1 MPKFLYGVRPYILL
15 GLLSLLFYLP
25 GLSTLPAV
33 DRDEARFAQASRQ
46 MAQTGDYINIRFQN
60 TPRNKKP
67 GGIYW
72 LQAASVKAFGEVDAN
87 RIWPYRLPS
96 ILGAILAVWLSFA
109 LGCVLFERRVAF
121 LGAALLASSVLLVV
135 EAHTAKTDAMLLATI
150 LAAQYALARIFMAAR
165 EGRETGWGAA
175 LLFWGALGLSA
186 LIKGPVGPMVVL
198 LTLGGLW
205 LGNRRTGLIR
215 RLKPL
220 VGIPLTLAIVA
231 PWLIAIMSATG
242 GSFIGDAVRNDLL
255 PKLIS
260 GQESHGFPPGYFL
273 LLMTATLWPAS
284 FFVWHGIVWAW
295 RNRREAP
302 VAFCIAWVAPS
313 WIVFELVPTKLPHY
327 ILPLYPALALIA
339 ARAAFALPEGG
350 IIRYRSWDSRLAL
363 FAFAGIAFAIAGGL
377 VALPIILDGRFDPVS
392 LLPVAAAAGV
402 SFYALKFALE
412 RRMVAGLSAAI
423 VGAAII
429 LGSSNQWILPRI
441 DALWLSRS
449 VNALV
454 EGARG
459 GSPARP
465 IVAAAG
471 YHEPSLVFMLGRATK
486 LAKAGEVARLMRKDS
501 SILGLIAAEDETPF
515 RRALAGAVVRVIGTA
530 RGFNY
535 SKGRW
540 VTLTLYRRVATK

>member
-1 MPKFLYGVRPYILL
+1 MPKSFIGVRPYVLL
-15 GLLSLLFYLP
+15 GLLCLVFYLP
-25 GLSTLPAV
+25 GQGTLPPV
-33 DRDEARFAQASRQ
+33 DRDEARFAQATRQ
-46 MAQTGDYINIRFQN
+46 MAQSGDYINIRFQN
-60 TPRNKKP
+60 TPRHKKP

-72 LQAASVKAFGEVDAN
+72 LQAASLKAFGEVDAN
-87 RIWPYRLPS
+87 RIWPYRVPS

-121 LGAALLASSVLLVV
+121 LGASLLAGSVLLVI
-135 EAHTAKTDAMLLATI
+135 EAHLAKTDAVLLATV

-165 EGRETGWGAA
+165 EGRESGWGEA
-175 LLFWGALGLSA
+175 LLFWGALGASG
-186 LIKGPVGPMVVL
+186 LIKGPVGPMVAL

-205 LGNRRTGLIR
+205 LTNRRMGLLR

-220 VGIPLTLAIVA
+220 VGIPLSLAIVV
-231 PWLIAIMSATG
+231 PWVIAIMDATG
-242 GSFIGDAVRNDLL
+242 GSFVGDAVRSDLL

-284 FFVWHGIVWAW
+284 FFVWHGLVWAW

-302 VAFCIAWVAPS
+302 VAFCIAWVVPS

-327 ILPLYPALALIA
+327 VLPLYPALALIA
-339 ARAAFALPEGG
+339 ARAAFALTEGG
-350 IIRYRSWDSRLAL
+350 IIRYRSWDSRFAL
-363 FAFAGIAFAIAGGL
+363 FAFAGIALAIAGGL
-377 VALPIILDGRFDPVS
+377 VALPIVLDARFDPVS
-392 LLPVAAAAGV
+392 LLPLAAAV
-402 SFYALKFALE
+402 VLVVYALKRAFD

-449 VNALV
+449 VNAMV
-454 EGARG
+454 GRAHAG
-459 GSPARP
+459 GPARSV
-465 IVAAAG
+465 VAAAG
-471 YHEPSLVFMLGRATK
+471 YHEPSLVFMLGRSTK
-486 LAKAGEVARLMRKDS
+486 LTRAENVALLMSKDA
-501 SILGLIAAEDETPF
+501 SILGLITAEDEAPF
-515 RRALAGAVVRVIGTA
+515 RQALAGIAVRAIGTA
-530 RGFNY
+530 QGFNY

-540 VTLTLYRRVATK
+540 VTLTLYRRAAAR